1 MAIGVFLDRDGV
13 LIETDVRDGRPYAVG
28 SVGALA
34 LLPGVHGAVDALHRA
49 GLVTV
54 VVTNQPDIAN
64 GLIDQATV
72 EGMHDWLRAR
82 LPLDDVLT
90 CPHTDADDCACRKP
104 KPGMLLDA
112 ARRFGIDLHDSFLV
126 GDRWRDIDAGRNA
139 GCTTIWIDR
148 GYDERRG
155 DHADFTVPDLAAAAS
170 VILERLVEDKPRR
183 HRT

>member
-28 SVGALA
+28 SVEALA
-34 LLPGVHGAVDALHRA
+34 LLPGVDGAVEALHGA
-49 GLVTV
+49 GLLTV

-64 GLIDQATV
+64 GLIEAATV
-72 EGMHDWLRAR
+72 EDMHDWLCAR

-90 CPHTDADDCACRKP
+90 CPHTDADGCECRKP
-104 KPGMLLDA
+104 KPGMLFDS

-155 DHADFTVPDLAAAAS
+155 DNADFTVPDLAAAAS
-170 VILERLVEDKPRR
+170 IILERLVEDKPRS